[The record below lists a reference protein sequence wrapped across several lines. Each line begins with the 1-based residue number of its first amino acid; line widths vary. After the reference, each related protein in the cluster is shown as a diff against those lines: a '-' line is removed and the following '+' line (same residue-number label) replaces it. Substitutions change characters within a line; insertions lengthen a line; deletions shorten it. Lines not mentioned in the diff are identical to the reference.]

1 MMSELLTL
9 ADSRDRLLAETTW
22 DRNVVVIAGA
32 GTGKTTIL
40 VNRVLNLLL
49 REPSPLAIT
58 EIVALTFTNKAAT
71 EMKQR
76 LRAQLL
82 RLTEQSDELIATF
95 RARYHL
101 SAEEVGVRARM
112 ALEQME
118 KAQIGTLHSF
128 AAHLLRLHPLESE
141 IDPLFQEDDGTRF
154 KELFDS
160 SWDRWLDDELGATGP
175 QHDRWRRVLGG
186 TTLDDLRQLTIAL
199 AGDFMDLDE
208 LERQCRSLSLEG
220 ALRDWVITTHGRAA
234 TLLSA
239 QDRPKRRKAE
249 QMLAAALQ
257 SLALLLAQG
266 SPGLAHLPQDE
277 RATLEKDLGKAP
289 VGWDEG
295 AFQEAASIIGLA
307 QQLLKVDQPYFQEV
321 VTLVRPF
328 LNQVQHGFLTS
339 GWIAFDGLLARAK
352 TLLRDHPYVRARIKQ
367 TYRAILVDEFQDT
380 DPVQYEIILYLGERV
395 GCHQTSWQDV
405 DLDPGKLFIVGDPKQ
420 SIYAFRRADIEA
432 FERVVEKIRTG
443 GGAVY
448 SLVTNFRSDG
458 AVLDVVNNVFDRLFQ
473 PAEHIQPAN
482 ERLAARPQRKPEVSV
497 SGAQLRLV
505 RPGEGD
511 EEFDVQSATRAEA
524 EALARWLKEELLP
537 GTTVMDRDRREGP
550 LQPGHIALIFRKLTQ
565 AQVYLDALR
574 RYDIA
579 YITDGEKH
587 FYRRQEI
594 IDLVN
599 LLRVID
605 NQHDAIALVGV
616 LRSPLGGMTDRDLLA
631 LQQIEGLDY
640 QKGERLSSWNHPQAD
655 MMRRLYERLAE
666 LHRLAPRRPVPD
678 AIDLLFDR
686 LPVLELAAASL
697 HGEQAVAN
705 LRKIREMAE
714 TLADRPHLTLTG
726 FVDLMMT
733 RISEQPDE
741 AESALAEESLDAI
754 RVLTIH
760 KAKGLEF
767 PVVILPG
774 LHQGSKNP
782 RKGPSI
788 HHDWS
793 SRCYSLR
800 MGGRMNLG
808 SLLVDMKMAAR
819 EEAEQRRLLY
829 VGMTR
834 ARDLLVLSAGQTTHL
849 GHDTAL
855 ALLGEAIEDEGDPAA
870 SDQICIG
877 TSTLTRVVTPAVA
890 VARRRRQDALSNI
903 PPGPA
908 LGPTLS
914 RRHARLVEWEKRR
927 TMPRR
932 LTPSSLA
939 GGRPEA
945 VSPRTVTG
953 HDANLGRLVGVC
965 AHAVL
970 EQWDFARPREE
981 IYAVIAQA
989 CRRHVGQ
996 GHPQMMADAVEDLTT
1011 LFERF
1016 LSSEPYTR
1024 LQRSTVL
1031 GREVP
1036 FAMPLGEGQMM
1047 EGVIDLIYRLDDR
1060 IWIADYKTDDVA
1072 AEAAQAR
1079 ADRYRPQA
1087 EMYSRAVASAL
1098 GISSLMFQFIFL
1110 RLGVAVDFS
1119 KL

>member
-1 MMSELLTL
+1 MSEVLTL
-9 ADSRDRLLAETTW
+9 VDSQDRLLAETTW
-22 DRNVVVIAGA
+22 DRNVVVVAGA

-40 VNRVLNLLL
+40 VNRILNLLL
-49 REPSPLAIT
+49 REPDPVAIT

-76 LRAQLL
+76 LGAQLL
-82 RLTEQSDELIATF
+82 RLAEQADDIIATF
-95 RARYHL
+95 RTRYHL
-101 SAEEVGVRARM
+101 TAEQVSERARV

-128 AAHLLRLHPLESE
+128 AAHLLRLHPVESE
-141 IDPLFQEDDGTRF
+141 IDPLFQEDDGSRF
-154 KELFDS
+154 KELFYS
-160 SWDRWLDDELGATGP
+160 YWDRWLDDELGSAGP
-175 QHDRWRRVLGG
+175 QHGRWRRVLAG
-186 TTLDDLRQLTIAL
+186 TTLDDLQQFTAAL
-199 AGDFMDLDE
+199 AGDFVDLDE
-208 LERQCRSLSLEG
+208 LERQCRSLTLEG
-220 ALRDWVITTHGRAA
+220 ALRDWVVATHGRAA
-234 TLLSA
+234 ALLA
-239 QDRPKRRKAE
+239 GQDRPKRRKVE
-249 QMLAAALQ
+249 SLLAAAVQ
-257 SLALLLAQG
+257 SLALVLEEG
-266 SPGLAHLPQDE
+266 PPGLTHLSQNE
-277 RATLEKDLGKAP
+277 RAIMEKDLGKAP
-289 VGWDEG
+289 AGWDE
-295 AFQEAASIIGLA
+295 ATFQEAGSIIGFA
-307 QQLLKVDQPYFQEV
+307 QRLLTVDQSYFQEV
-321 VTLVRPF
+321 MTLVRPF
-328 LNQVQHGFLTS
+328 LDQVRHAFLTS

-352 TLLRDHPYVRARIKQ
+352 TLLRDHPAVRARIKQ

-380 DPVQYEIILYLGERV
+380 DPVQYEIILYLGERA
-395 GCHQTSWQDV
+395 GSHQTSWHDV
-405 DLDPGKLFIVGDPKQ
+405 DLEPGKLFIVGDPKQ

-432 FERVVEKIRTG
+432 FERVVEKIRAG
-443 GGAVY
+443 GGSLY
-448 SLVTNFRSDG
+448 SLVTNFRSNG

-473 PAEHIQPAN
+473 PTEHVQPAN

-505 RPGEGD
+505 TPGEDD
-511 EEFDVQSATRAEA
+511 EEFDVQAATRAEA
-524 EALARWLKEELLP
+524 EALARWLKEELLA
-537 GTTVMDRDRREGP
+537 GSTVTDRDRREGP

-605 NQHDAIALVGV
+605 NPHDTIALVGI

-631 LQQIEGLDY
+631 LHQIEGLDY
-640 QKGERLSSWNHPQAD
+640 QQRERLSTWNHPQAG
-655 MMRRLYERLAE
+655 MVRRLYERLAE
-666 LHRLAPRRPVPD
+666 LHQLAPLRPVPD
-678 AIDLLFDR
+678 AIDLIFER

-705 LRKIREMAE
+705 LRKTRDMAE

-733 RISEQPDE
+733 RVSEQPDE
-741 AESALAEESLDAI
+741 AESALAEESLDAV

-774 LHQGSKNP
+774 LHQGSKNL

-793 SRCYSLR
+793 SRCYSLQ
-800 MGGRMNLG
+800 MGGRSNLG
-808 SLLVDMKMAAR
+808 AVLVDMKMAAR

-834 ARDLLVLSAGQTTHL
+834 ARDLLVLSGGQTTRP
-849 GHDTAL
+849 GHDTVL
-855 ALLGEAIEDEGDPAA
+855 SLLGEAISNETAPSTDG
-870 SDQICIG
+870 QICIG
-877 TSTLTRVVTPAVA
+877 TSRLTRVVTPATLTS
-890 VARRRRQDALSNI
+890 RRRRKEPLSTMA
-903 PPGPA
+903 PRLA
-908 LGPTLS
+908 LGPILI
-914 RRHARLVEWEKRR
+914 RRHERQVEWEKRR
-927 TMPRR
+927 TTPRR

-939 GGRPEA
+939 GSRPEA
-945 VSPRTVTG
+945 VFPRPVTEG
-953 HDANLGRLVGVC
+953 KAELARLVGVC

-970 EQWDFARPREE
+970 EQWDFTRPRSE
-981 IYAVIAQA
+981 ISTIIEQTI
-989 CRRHVGQ
+989 RRHVAQ
-996 GHPQMMADAVEDLTT
+996 DQPQLIADVMEDLAV

-1016 LSSEPYTR
+1016 LSSEPYKA
-1024 LQRSTVL
+1024 LQRATVL

-1036 FAMPLGEGQMM
+1036 FVMPLGEGQIM
-1047 EGVIDLIYRLDDR
+1047 EGVVDLIYRLDDR

-1072 AEAAQAR
+1072 AGDVQTR
-1079 ADRYRPQA
+1079 ADRYRSQA
-1087 EMYSRAVASAL
+1087 ESYARAVASSL
-1098 GISSLMFQFIFL
+1098 GLSSVSFQFIFL
-1110 RLGVAVDFS
+1110 RPGVAIDV
-1119 KL
+1119 

>member
-1 MMSELLTL
+1 MSDVLTF
-9 ADSRDRLLAETTW
+9 ADSQDRLLAETTW
-22 DRNVVVIAGA
+22 DRNVVVVAGA

-40 VNRVLNLLL
+40 VNRILNLLL
-49 REPSPLAIT
+49 REPNPLAIT

-82 RLTEQSDELIATF
+82 RLTEQADDMIATF
-95 RARYHL
+95 RTRYHL
-101 SAEEVGVRARM
+101 SAEQVGERARM

-141 IDPLFQEDDGTRF
+141 LDPLFQEDDGSRF
-154 KELFDS
+154 KELFHS
-160 SWDRWLDDELGATGP
+160 YWDRWLDDELGSAGP
-175 QHDRWRRVLGG
+175 QHDRWRRVLAGS
-186 TTLDDLRQLTIAL
+186 TLDDLRQLTAAL
-199 AGDFMDLDE
+199 AGDFVDLDE
-208 LERQCRSLSLEG
+208 LERQCRSLPLEG
-220 ALRDWVITTHGRAA
+220 ALRDWVVATHGRAA
-234 TLLSA
+234 TLLAA
-239 QDRPKRRKAE
+239 QDQPKRRKVE
-249 QMLAAALQ
+249 QMLAAAVQ
-257 SLALLLAQG
+257 SLALLLKQG
-266 SPGLAHLPQDE
+266 PPGLSHLPQEE
-277 RATLEKDLGKAP
+277 RAVLEKDLGKAP
-289 VGWDEG
+289 AGWH
-295 AFQEAASIIGLA
+295 AATFQEAASIIGLA
-307 QQLLKVDQPYFQEV
+307 QQLLTVDQSYFQEV

-328 LNQVQHGFLTS
+328 LAQVHHEFLTS

-352 TLLRDHPYVRARIKQ
+352 TLLRDHPAVRARIKQ

-380 DPVQYEIILYLGERV
+380 DPVQYEIILYLGERA
-395 GCHQTSWQDV
+395 GSHQTAWHDV
-405 DLDPGKLFIVGDPKQ
+405 DLEPGKLFIVGDPKQ

-432 FERVVEKIRTG
+432 FERVVEKIRAG
-443 GGAVY
+443 GGGVY

-473 PAEHIQPAN
+473 SAEHVQPAN

-497 SGAQLRLV
+497 FGAQLRLV
-505 RPGEGD
+505 TPGEDD
-511 EEFDVQSATRAEA
+511 EEFDVQVATRAEA

-537 GTTVMDRDRREGP
+537 GTTVTDRDRRDGP
-550 LQPGHIALIFRKLTQ
+550 LQPGHIALIFRKLTH

-594 IDLVN
+594 IDLLN

-605 NQHDAIALVGV
+605 NPHDTIALVGI
-616 LRSPLGGMTDRDLLA
+616 LRSPLGGMADRELLA
-631 LQQIEGLDY
+631 LQQREGLDY
-640 QKGERLSSWNHPQAD
+640 RQREWLSAWNHPQSG
-655 MMRRLYERLAE
+655 MVRRLYERLTE
-666 LHRLAPRRPVPD
+666 MHQLAPLRPVPD
-678 AIDLLFDR
+678 TIDLIFDR

-714 TLADRPHLTLTG
+714 ALADRPHLTLTG

-733 RISEQPDE
+733 RVSEQPDE
-741 AESALAEESLDAI
+741 AESALAEESLDAV

-774 LHQGSKNP
+774 LHQGSKSP

-793 SRCYSLR
+793 SRCYSLQ
-800 MGGRMNLG
+800 MGGRSNLG
-808 SLLVDMKMAAR
+808 AVLVDMKMAAR

-834 ARDLLVLSAGQTTHL
+834 ARDLLILSGGQTTKP
-849 GHDTAL
+849 GHDTVL
-855 ALLGEAIEDEGDPAA
+855 SLLGEAIADEGGLSTA
-870 SDQICIG
+870 DQICIG
-877 TSTLTRVVTPAVA
+877 SSRITRVITPATVA
-890 VARRRRQDALSNI
+890 SRRRRQEHLSTI
-903 PPGPA
+903 APRPA
-908 LGPTLS
+908 LGPILI
-914 RRHARLVEWEKRR
+914 RRHARQVEWEERR
-927 TMPRR
+927 TTPRQ

-939 GGRPEA
+939 GGRPGA
-945 VSPRTVTG
+945 VLSRTATAR
-953 HDANLGRLVGVC
+953 DADLSRLVGVC

-981 IYAVIAQA
+981 ICTAIKQA
-989 CRRHVGQ
+989 CRRYVAQ
-996 GHPQMMADAVEDLTT
+996 DNPQWMDNVTEDLMA
-1011 LFERF
+1011 LFGSF
-1016 LSSEPYTR
+1016 LSSEPYKR
-1024 LQRSTVL
+1024 LQRAMVL

-1036 FAMPLGEGQMM
+1036 FVMPLGEGQIM
-1047 EGVIDLIYRLDDR
+1047 EGVIDLIYRLEDR

-1072 AEAAQAR
+1072 AEDVQTR
-1079 ADRYRPQA
+1079 ADRYRSQA
-1087 EMYSRAVASAL
+1087 ESYSRAVASAL
-1098 GISSLMFQFIFL
+1098 GLPSVSFQFIFL
-1110 RLGVAVDFS
+1110 RPGIAIDV
-1119 KL
+1119 

>member
-1 MMSELLTL
+1 MMSDVPTL
-9 ADSRDRLLAETTW
+9 ADSQDRLLAETTW
-22 DRNVVVIAGA
+22 DRNVVVVAGA

-40 VNRVLNLLL
+40 VNRILNLLL
-49 REPSPLAIT
+49 REPNPLAIT
-58 EIVALTFTNKAAT
+58 EIVALTFTNKSAT

-82 RLTEQSDELIATF
+82 RLTEQADDMIAVF
-95 RARYHL
+95 RTRYHL
-101 SAEEVGVRARM
+101 SAEQVGERART
-112 ALEQME
+112 ALEQLE
-118 KAQIGTLHSF
+118 KAEIGTLHSF

-141 IDPLFQEDDGTRF
+141 IDPFFQEDDGSRF
-154 KELFDS
+154 KELFHS
-160 SWDRWLDDELGATGP
+160 SWDRWLDDELGSAGP

-186 TTLDDLRQLTIAL
+186 TTLDDLQQFTAAL
-199 AGDFMDLDE
+199 AGDFLDLDE
-208 LERQCRSLSLEG
+208 LDRQCRSLSLEG
-220 ALRDWVITTHGRAA
+220 ALHDWVAATQGRAA
-234 TLLSA
+234 TLLEA

-249 QMLAAALQ
+249 QMLAAAVR
-257 SLALLLAQG
+257 SLALLLEYG
-266 SPGLAHLPQDE
+266 PPGLAHLSQEE
-277 RATLEKDLGKAP
+277 RTVLEKDPGKAP
-289 VGWDEG
+289 VGWDEL
-295 AFQEAASIIGLA
+295 AFKEAISIIRLA
-307 QQLLKVDQPYFQEV
+307 QQLLTVDQSYFQEV

-328 LNQVQHGFLTS
+328 LDLVRHGFLTS
-339 GWIAFDGLLARAK
+339 GRISFDGLLARAK
-352 TLLRDHPYVRARIKQ
+352 TLLREHPAVRARIKQ
-367 TYRAILVDEFQDT
+367 AYRAILVDEFQDT
-380 DPVQYEIILYLGERV
+380 DPVQYEIILYLGERA
-395 GCHQTSWQDV
+395 GSHQTSWHDV
-405 DLDPGKLFIVGDPKQ
+405 DLEPGKLFIVGDPKQ

-432 FERVVEKIRTG
+432 FERVVEKIRAG
-443 GGAVY
+443 GGGVY

-458 AVLDVVNNVFDRLFQ
+458 AVLDIVNNVFDRLFQ

-505 RPGEGD
+505 TPGDDD
-511 EEFDVQSATRAEA
+511 EEFDVQTATRAEA

-537 GTTVMDRDRREGP
+537 GTTITDRDRREGP

-594 IDLVN
+594 IDVVN

-605 NQHDAIALVGV
+605 NPYDTVALVGI
-616 LRSPLGGMTDRDLLA
+616 LRSPLSGMTDRDLLA

-640 QKGERLSSWNHPQAD
+640 QQQDRLSAWNHPQAG
-655 MMRRLYERLAE
+655 MVRRLYERLAE
-666 LHRLAPRRPVPD
+666 LHQLAPLQPVPD
-678 AIDLLFDR
+678 AIDLIFEQ
-686 LPVLELAAASL
+686 LPILELAAASL

-714 TLADRPHLTLTG
+714 SLADRPHLTLTG

-733 RISEQPDE
+733 RVSEQPDE

-774 LHQGSKNP
+774 LHQGSKIP

-793 SRCYSLR
+793 SRCYSLQ
-800 MGGRMNLG
+800 MGGRSNLG
-808 SLLVDMKMAAR
+808 SVLVDMKMAAR

-834 ARDLLVLSAGQTTHL
+834 ARDLLVLSGGQTTKP
-849 GHDTAL
+849 GHDTVL
-855 ALLGEAIEDEGDPAA
+855 SLLGEAMSDETTPSTA
-870 SDQICIG
+870 DQICIG
-877 TSTLTRVVTPAVA
+877 TSRLSRVITPATEA
-890 VARRRRQDALSNI
+890 SRRRRKEPLSKVA
-903 PPGPA
+903 PAPA
-908 LGPTLS
+908 LGPILI
-914 RRHARLVEWEKRR
+914 RRHARQIEWEERR
-927 TMPRR
+927 TTPRR

-939 GGRPEA
+939 GSRPEE
-945 VSPRTVTG
+945 VLPRTATG
-953 HDANLGRLVGVC
+953 RDADLARLIGVC

-970 EQWDFARPREE
+970 EQWDFTRPRAE
-981 IYAVIAQA
+981 ICTVIDQTI
-989 CRRHVGQ
+989 CRYVEQDHL
-996 GHPQMMADAVEDLTT
+996 MANVTEDLTV
-1011 LFERF
+1011 LFGNF
-1016 LSSEPYTR
+1016 LSSESYKR
-1024 LQRSTVL
+1024 LQRATVL

-1036 FAMPLGEGQMM
+1036 FVMPLGEDQIMD
-1047 EGVIDLIYRLDDR
+1047 GVIDLIYRLDGR

-1072 AEAAQAR
+1072 AEELQAI
-1079 ADRYRPQA
+1079 ADRYRSQA
-1087 EMYSRAVASAL
+1087 DSYSRAVANSL
-1098 GISSLMFQFIFL
+1098 GLPSVSFQFIFL
-1110 RLGVAVDFS
+1110 RPGIAIDV
-1119 KL
+1119 